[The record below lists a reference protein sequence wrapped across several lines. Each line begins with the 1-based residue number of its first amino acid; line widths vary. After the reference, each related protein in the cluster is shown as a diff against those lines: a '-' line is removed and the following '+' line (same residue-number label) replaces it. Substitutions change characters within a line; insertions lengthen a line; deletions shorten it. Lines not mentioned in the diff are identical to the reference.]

1 MKFLSV
7 FAFFTLCS
15 FHSYSNETKDYLN
28 FFPENILKIAADT
41 NSLSKFSPIEKEVL
55 MWTNLA
61 RMAPKEFAEMVT
73 AYSKNSSLYTANNP
87 YVASLKRDL
96 LKAVPVKN
104 PLQVH
109 KTLNELALSH
119 AEFGKRT
126 GKYGHQNIEQR
137 VSVVKNKMKYLS
149 YAENCSYHYENALD
163 AFMSLL
169 IDNGI
174 KDLGHRKTILNP
186 KFTHIGISVLPYIK
200 SGEYILIQSF
210 SSK

>member
-1 MKFLSV
+1 MKYLSV
-7 FAFFTLCS
+7 LTFLILFS
-15 FHSYSNETKDYLN
+15 FYSYSNETKDYFK
-28 FFPENILKIAADT
+28 FFPANILETASDT
-41 NSLSKFSPIEKEVL
+41 SGLQKFSPMEKEVL

-61 RMAPKEFAEMVT
+61 RMAPKEFAEMLT
-73 AYSKNSSLYTANNP
+73 AYTKSSSLYTSNNT
-87 YVASLKRDL
+87 YVISLKKDL
-96 LKAVPVKN
+96 LKAVPIKN

-137 VSVVKNKMKYLS
+137 VSIVKNKMKYLS

-186 KFTHIGISVLPYIK
+186 RFTHIGISILPYTK
-200 SGEYILIQSF
+200 PGEYILIQSF